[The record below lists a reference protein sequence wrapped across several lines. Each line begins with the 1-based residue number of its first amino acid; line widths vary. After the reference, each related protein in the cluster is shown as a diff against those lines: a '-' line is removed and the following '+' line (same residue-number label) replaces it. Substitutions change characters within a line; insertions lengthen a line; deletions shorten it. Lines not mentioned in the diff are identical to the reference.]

1 MPTFDICILCGWQ
14 DDGQNDEDA
23 DRVYGGPN
31 GSYSLTEARAN
42 FSKYLVK
49 YSSDNETKNFSIDL
63 SEEIAIKKHLINL
76 FDENKLLNDKNKKEK
91 IWLEISR
98 TKDKLHAITARKL
111 NR

>member
-49 YSSDNETKNFSIDL
+49 YSPDNETKNFSIDL